1 MEDPK
6 KNDDKKLKPRLSI
19 NKWVQTLLS
28 FIFQLNRNKLIEHE
42 KIIKEQNEKFNQLKE
57 RENQIYLEKKRKLE
71 EEKTQKLRYIEES
84 TKEEISNTNKKYQN
98 LFDYLNSIKG
108 NQEKLIEFFNQINLV

>member
-71 EEKTQKLRYIEES
+71 EEKTQKLKDIEES
-84 TKEEISNTNKKYQN
+84 AKEEISNTNKKYQN

>member
-6 KNDDKKLKPRLSI
+6 KNDGQKVKPRLSI

>member
-6 KNDDKKLKPRLSI
+6 KRPRLSI